1 MRLGRSAFTMK
12 QLLVIN
18 PNTSERV
25 SALLQTHVQAAAG
38 LHVKVRTVT
47 ARFGAPYIADE
58 ASYAVAAHAALDA
71 WAAVLAGPEP
81 PPDAVLI
88 GCFGDPGLMALRES
102 SPAPVTGLAE
112 AAFIEAARHGRYA
125 IVTGGERWGPMLQ
138 RLAQALGQAQQLAG
152 IHTVVPTG
160 VQLAADP
167 AAAHRLLAQACRD
180 AAHQLGVQAVILG
193 GAGLAGMAAA
203 IQSDVPVPVIDSV
216 TAGTHWALRTPP
228 LPPTRCTPGFDNAWQ
243 GLSPEMLALGTA
255 EPPSVLPLSAGPRG
269 STAAR
274 FAAPRGG

>member
-1 MRLGRSAFTMK
+1 MK
-12 QLLVIN
+12 RLLVIN

-38 LHVKVRTVT
+38 LHVQVRTVT

-58 ASYAVAAHAALDA
+58 ASYAVAGHAALDT
-71 WAAVLAGPEP
+71 WAAAVASPGPA
-81 PPDAVLI
+81 PDAVLI

-152 IHTVVPTG
+152 IHTVAPTG
-160 VQLAADP
+160 AQLATDP

-228 LPPTRCTPGFDNAWQ
+228 LPPARHTPGFDIAWQ
-243 GLSPEMLALGTA
+243 GLSPEMLALAPPPTA
-255 EPPSVLPLSAGPRG
+255 
-269 STAAR
+269 
-274 FAAPRGG
+274 